1 MTQKLRHIYAQV
13 MLFATTTGELTSD
26 IGYQR
31 SKVSLEL
38 GIRGYTA
45 VPVHCLCVCVVCY
58 VSCVINACESLCRM
72 YIHTVHVCTLAKYTL

>member
-45 VPVHCLCVCVVCY
+45 VPVHFCVCVCVCVRSVGY
-58 VSCVINACESLCRM
+58 DFLCRG
-72 YIHTVHVCTLAKYTL
+72 ICGHARPTVDTEPC